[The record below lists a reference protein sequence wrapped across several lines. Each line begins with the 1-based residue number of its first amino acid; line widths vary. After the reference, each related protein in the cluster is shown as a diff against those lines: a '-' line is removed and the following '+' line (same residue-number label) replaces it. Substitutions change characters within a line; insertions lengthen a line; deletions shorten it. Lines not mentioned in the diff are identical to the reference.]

1 MSIDVDDLIERA
13 LAARDVPAPSP
24 GFTAAVMARVIRENW
39 KAERV
44 IDIGFNVAIA
54 AGVIFILAGGA
65 GLAWSLGFLTIAI
78 DVDLLLDV
86 TRARIGSSVVSQV
99 QTIATAALIL
109 TIALGLWWWAETDS
123 AF

>member
-13 LAARDVPAPSP
+13 LATRDVPAPSP

-44 IDIGFNVAIA
+44 VDIGFNVAIA

-78 DVDLLLDV
+78 DVDLLLDL

-99 QTIATAALIL
+99 QTIATAAVIL